1 MAKKIFNEHIETKMK
16 VFLNGKKINVSN
28 NLTAQ
33 QLLSE
38 MGYQDKRIA
47 LEINGE
53 LTPKSEYSNKIIVE
67 NDKVEIIE
75 AIGGG

>member
-1 MAKKIFNEHIETKMK
+1 MN
-16 VFLNGKKINVSN
+16 VFLNGKKIKVGN

-53 LTPKSEYSNKIIVE
+53 VTPKSEYSNQIIVE
-67 NDKVEIIE
+67 NDKVEIIV
-75 AIGGG
+75 AVGGG